1 MRSMRQHEDIKKF
14 RRFYN
19 DHLYRRLVKFEKK
32 RQQLLFMMGV
42 GIVLLLLFSI
52 FILQQ
57 GVFALSIFLLVPWFL
72 LVRFYLY
79 RSEIFRAGY
88 KPIVMKGLL
97 EFMEGNL
104 TYYHQEYI
112 SKDTF
117 QRSRIF
123 PYKADSYRGED
134 YIMGKIGEIF
144 FELCELEIRH
154 SSKVRKRLD
163 RWFSGIFFHANF
175 STNFEGRIVMIPRS
189 DWQKFIA
196 TIKDYVRHG
205 GYELLDTGNVDFDEE
220 FIVYLDRNVNY
231 KDILTPELLAA
242 ILQYRQ
248 RSRKKVY
255 ASFYNSHFYMA
266 IDEPDN
272 LLKASLLRSN
282 NSFERLANYYR
293 ELRLFT
299 QIVRDFDVM
308 H

>member
-1 MRSMRQHEDIKKF
+1 MRQEEDIGKF

-19 DHLYRRLVKFEKK
+19 DHLYRRLVAFERK
-32 RQQLLFMMGV
+32 RVQLLLLMSLGV
-42 GIVLLLLFSI
+42 ILLLLFTV
-52 FILQQ
+52 FILQLDM
-57 GVFALSIFLLVPWFL
+57 FALSVFLLVPWFL
-72 LVRFYLY
+72 LARFYRY
-79 RSEIFRAGY
+79 RSAIFKAGY
-88 KPIVMKGLL
+88 KPIVIQGLL

-154 SSKVRKRLD
+154 SSKVRKQMD
-163 RWFSGIFFHANF
+163 KWFAGIFFHANF
-175 STNFEGRIVMIPRS
+175 NTQFQGRIVMIPRD

-196 TIKDYVRHG
+196 TMKDYVRHG
-205 GYELLDTGNVDFDEE
+205 GYELQDTGNATFDEA
-220 FIVYLDRNVNY
+220 FIVYLDRDINY
-231 KDILTPELLAA
+231 KDILTPELLEA
-242 ILQYRQ
+242 ILEYTQK
-248 RSRKKVY
+248 SGKKVY

-266 IDEPDN
+266 INEPDN
-272 LLKASLLRSN
+272 LLYASLIHSN
-282 NSFERLANYYR
+282 NSFERIASYYR

>member
-1 MRSMRQHEDIKKF
+1 MRQEEDIGKF

-19 DHLYRRLVKFEKK
+19 DHLYRRLVVFEKK
-32 RQQLLFMMGV
+32 RVQLLLLMSLGV
-42 GIVLLLLFSI
+42 ILLLLFTV
-52 FILQQ
+52 FILQLNM
-57 GVFALSIFLLVPWFL
+57 FALSVFLLVPWFL
-72 LVRFYLY
+72 LVRFYRY
-79 RSEIFRAGY
+79 RSAIFKAGY
-88 KPIVMKGLL
+88 KPIVIQGLL

-123 PYKADSYRGED
+123 PYKTESYKGED

-154 SSKVRKRLD
+154 SSKVRKKLD
-163 RWFSGIFFHANF
+163 KWFAGIFFHANF
-175 STNFEGRIVMIPRS
+175 NTQFEGRIVMIPREEK
-189 DWQKFIA
+189 QKFI
-196 TIKDYVRHG
+196 TTMKDYVRHG
-205 GYELLDTGNVDFDEE
+205 GYELMDTGNAAFDEA
-220 FIVYLDRNVNY
+220 FIVYLDRNINY
-231 KDILTPELLAA
+231 KDILTPELLEA
-242 ILQYRQ
+242 ILNYTKK
-248 RSRKKVY
+248 SGKKVY

-266 IDEPDN
+266 INEPDN
-272 LLKASLLRSN
+272 LLSASLLHSN
-282 NSFERLANYYR
+282 NSFERIVSYYR

>member
-1 MRSMRQHEDIKKF
+1 MRQEESIGKF

-19 DHLYRRLVKFEKK
+19 DHLYRRLVVFEKK
-32 RQQLLFMMGV
+32 RKQLLFFMSLGA
-42 GIVLLLLFSI
+42 VLLLLFTV
-52 FILQQ
+52 FILQL
-57 GVFALSIFLLVPWFL
+57 GMFALSVFLFVPWFL
-72 LVRFYLY
+72 LVRFYRH
-79 RSEIFRAGY
+79 RSDIFRAGY

-104 TYYHQEYI
+104 TYYHKEYI

-123 PYKADSYRGED
+123 PYKADDYKGED

-144 FELCELEIRH
+144 FELCELDIRH
-154 SSKVRKRLD
+154 SSSLRKRLD

-175 STNFEGRIVMIPRS
+175 NTKFEGRIVMIPRS
-189 DWQKFIA
+189 DWQNFIA
-196 TIKDYVRHG
+196 TMKDYVRHG
-205 GYELLDTGNVDFDEE
+205 GYELMDTGNEDFDEE
-220 FIVYLDRNVNY
+220 FIVYLDRDVNY

-242 ILQYRQ
+242 ILQYRV
-248 RSRKKVY
+248 RSQKKVY

-272 LLKASLLRSN
+272 LLQASLLHSN
-282 NSFERLANYYR
+282 NSFERIANYYR